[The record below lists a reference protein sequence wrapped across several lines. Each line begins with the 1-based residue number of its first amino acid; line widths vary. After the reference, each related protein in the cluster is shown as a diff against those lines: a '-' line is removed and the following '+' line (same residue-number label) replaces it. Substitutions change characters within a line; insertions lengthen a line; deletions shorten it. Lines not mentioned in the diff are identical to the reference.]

1 MDKSSVLSKKSTNLS
16 VCLNGRAVGI
26 LPSLIA
32 TRRDCV
38 RYEQEMMDLILS
50 TAREDERIRAVY
62 MNGSRTNPNA
72 VKDIFQDFDIV
83 YVVRET
89 ESFQRD
95 AAWIDRFGVRLYMQY
110 PEDSGDFPSDKHNCY
125 GWLMQ
130 FADGNRLDLH
140 VQRVEFSQKNILRDR
155 LCIILLDKDNCLPEM
170 PPSTDADFFVRRP
183 TEKQFLDT
191 CNEFWWC
198 LNNVAKGLWRKEIPY
213 AQDAGTTTDFACC
226 VGKSGKYLYWFV
238 PKEGWEG
245 YLATYSSAD
254 PAECWQAAELM
265 CLLFHSI
272 ARQVGQALGFHY
284 KEGEAGTSFQF
295 FRHVKKLPADAAEIL

>member
-1 MDKSSVLSKKSTNLS
+1 MRN
-16 VCLNGRAVGI
+16 
-26 LPSLIA
+26 
-32 TRRDCV
+32 
-38 RYEQEMMDLILS
+38 EQEMMDLILS

-89 ESFQRD
+89 ESFQQD
-95 AAWIDRFGVRLYMQY
+95 TAWIDRFGVRLFMQY
-110 PEDSGDFPSDKHNCY
+110 PEDSGDYPSDKHNCY

-213 AQDAGTTTDFACC
+213 AQDMMSFIRSQLLKVLSWKAGTTTDFACC
-226 VGKSGKYLYWFV
+226 IGKSGKYLYRFV
-238 PKEGWEG
+238 PKEDWEG

-272 ARQVGQALGFHY
+272 AKQVGQALGFHY
-284 KEGEAGTSFQF
+284 KEGEAGASFQF